1 MTRNLLSMSLL
12 WWTRIAMLEGIAA
25 SYLFKSEGLTE
36 DQGRF
41 IEIGMMLFAVHHALY
56 MMFPKRFAWMFAA
69 DLLLAFAFGVVI
81 NPVDH
86 TYLLFYGIQS
96 MTLLLMTNNRRAVTW
111 WFIVVTIIWAVMI
124 AVEGMHIQEF
134 KLFNILFNYG
144 FFVFATLVGWLI
156 RYYQQSRQQFAKLYE
171 ELGISHQ
178 ELQSAHEQ
186 LRSYARQV
194 EEMTA
199 VRERNHI
206 AREIHDTVGH
216 KMTALLVQLQAGRKL
231 LERDREQSHQTL
243 LNCEELARAAL
254 QEVRLSVR
262 TLRVEDTAPTLLE
275 SLRLLLAE
283 FSKMTSLEATL
294 VVQGDLTLIAESWH
308 PAIYRIVQ
316 EALTNAKRHGDA
328 RSAQVLLSGTSEE
341 VCLEIVDDGHGVAS
355 VQPGFGLI
363 NMQDR
368 VTELGGTVLFTSEEG
383 GGFRI
388 LVRFSLQQ
396 QVWRFGGTT
405 A

>member
-1 MTRNLLSMSLL
+1 MTRTLSSMSLL
-12 WWTRIAMLEGIAA
+12 SWTRIAMLVGIAA
-25 SYLFKSEGLTE
+25 SYLFTNEGLTE
-36 DQGRF
+36 DQRRF
-41 IEIGMMLFAVHHALY
+41 IEIGMMLFAVNHVLY
-56 MMFPKRFAWMFAA
+56 MVYPKRFVWMFTA
-69 DLLLAFAFGVVI
+69 DLLLAFAFGVVVD
-81 NPVDH
+81 PEDH

-96 MTLLLMTNNRRAVTW
+96 MTLMLYTSKRKAMLWW
-111 WFIVVTIIWAVMI
+111 WFGSVTVIWALFVG
-124 AVEGMHIQEF
+124 VEYMQVHEV
-134 KLFNILFNYG
+134 KLFGNLFNYG
-144 FFVFATLVGWLI
+144 FFVFASLVGWLI
-156 RYYQQSRQQFAKLYE
+156 RYYQDSRQQFAMLYE
-171 ELGISHQ
+171 ELK
-178 ELQSAHEQ
+178 A
-186 LRSYARQV
+186 YAQQV

-231 LERDREQSHQTL
+231 LERDREQSYETL
-243 LNCEELARAAL
+243 LRCEELARSAL

-262 TLRVEDTAPTLLE
+262 TLHVEKQAPTVVD
-275 SLRLLLAE
+275 SLRRLMSE
-283 FSKMTSLEATL
+283 FSKMTGLDATL
-294 VVQGDLTLIAESWH
+294 VVQGDVTQISDSWK

-328 RSAQVLLSGTSEE
+328 RKASVGLIGTEQE
-341 VCLEIVDDGHGVAS
+341 VRLVIEDDGVGSAD

-363 NMQDR
+363 NMRDR
-368 VTELGGTVLFTSEEG
+368 VTELGGTVEFSSEVG

-388 LVRFSLQQ
+388 EVQFPLQQ